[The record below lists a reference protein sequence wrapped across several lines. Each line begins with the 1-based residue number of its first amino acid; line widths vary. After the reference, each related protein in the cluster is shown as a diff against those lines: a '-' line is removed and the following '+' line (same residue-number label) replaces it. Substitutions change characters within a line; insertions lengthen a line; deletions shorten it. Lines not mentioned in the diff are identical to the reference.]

1 MSTSEHDTMSEAASS
16 PLSYMG
22 SPHRSPCQQVP
33 QLANVFT
40 ELSCAEINGFNGMK
54 ERPFLRIVE
63 QPQDHFR
70 FRYRS
75 EMVGTHGCLLG
86 KTSTSSKVKT
96 HPMVELVNWN
106 KQALIR
112 CRLAQHLKPD
122 EHPHQLLEDE
132 QEDRDVCAEVPE
144 RGSYRVSFAGMG
156 IIHTAKKDVPT
167 LLYKKYKER
176 KGKLI
181 DNRELMSYC
190 ETEAK
195 GINLNIVR
203 LRFSAHDID
212 TDKEICSPV
221 FSEPIHN
228 MKSAATN
235 DLKICRISKF
245 YGRPKGGEDVYILV
259 EKVNKKNIEIRFVER
274 NENNEE
280 VWSAKAHF
288 LQSDV
293 HHQYAIVFRTPAY
306 KNQEITS
313 DVKVSVEL
321 VRPSDG
327 RCSDPKEFTYRA
339 DPLTNKTK
347 KRKYNTQSPFG
358 SFSSTSSLG
367 SIKSIGLPATVME
380 LNQQPQK
387 SSPENDFTYHLMM
400 PNAVPVMMETQTT
413 ADLGDALMGMACDQE
428 QSQNPLQLH
437 CTVSPMMPQADPPT
451 ISLNSTEFANLLRA
465 DLEPEQREDF
475 TAFCQQYM
483 TPSMTEFMQDR
494 LEADSGR
501 GKPTL
506 QRKTQVQQGDRSQV
520 KTHNIMDKSSE
531 YTAVYS
537 PEHGLEVKKL
547 VREICEHIR
556 NKSAF
561 KKPVVKEKLERLF
574 AMRLSNGDTF
584 LHMSLCNNRVSFE
597 YIVKLLHS
605 MKMHHLINLANDLE
619 QTILHLAIVNDLPQL
634 VAVIIAN
641 GGDPMLG
648 DQDGNNAVHYAV
660 QCGVCMQ
667 PLLYAIKKNKVPCD
681 LNAVNKEKQTALHL
695 AVVPGIEP
703 SDIEAAKNSIRLLLQ
718 HGASHN
724 ARDAEGRTP
733 LHLTAYDDRLALA
746 SVLLEHIPESDI
758 DAVDS
763 RGYTALQIVCGGEIR
778 ENTIE
783 FMKLLILRKAD
794 PYKNEPHTE
803 SAWILSRDKLELR
816 AALAEFLDCDTDVK
830 SEPEDE
836 YESADE
842 GDESCLSDL
851 SLYSSELA
859 AVLDKSGEWR
869 ALAARLRH
877 DALANWYENT
887 PSPTRTLLAQLQEC
901 QDIITS
907 KSLMLILEDLGL
919 MEAAKVIRDKAS
931 SLD

>member
-1 MSTSEHDTMSEAASS
+1 MSTSEHDTMSETASS
-16 PLSYMG
+16 PVSYTG

-40 ELSCAEINGFNGMK
+40 ELTCAEFNGYNEMK
-54 ERPFLRIVE
+54 DRPFLRIVE

-86 KTSTSSKVKT
+86 KTSLTSKVKT
-96 HPMVELVNWN
+96 HPTVELVNWN
-106 KQALIR
+106 MRALIR
-112 CRLAQHLKPD
+112 CRLAQHLKSD

-132 QEDRDVCAEVPE
+132 QEDRDVSAEVPE
-144 RGSYRVSFAGMG
+144 RGSYRVGFAGMS
-156 IIHTAKKDVPT
+156 IIHTAKKDVPA
-167 LLYKKYKER
+167 LLFKKYKDK
-176 KGKLI
+176 KGKPI
-181 DNRELMSYC
+181 DNRELMSFC
-190 ETEAK
+190 ETEAR

-212 TDKEICSPV
+212 TDREICSPV

-274 NENNEE
+274 NENNAIT
-280 VWSAKAHF
+280 WWAKAHF

-306 KNQEITS
+306 KNQEITD

-327 RCSDPKEFTYRA
+327 RCSDPKEFTYKA
-339 DPLTNKTK
+339 DPFTKHNK
-347 KRKYNTQSPFG
+347 KRKANMQSPFS
-358 SFSSTSSLG
+358 SFSSSGSLG
-367 SIKSIGLPATVME
+367 SIKSFGLPATVME

-387 SSPENDFTYHLMM
+387 SALDNDDYMINLTM
-400 PNAVPVMMETQTT
+400 PNAVPVMMETQTN

-428 QSQNPLQLH
+428 LSPNPLQLH
-437 CTVSPMMPQADPPT
+437 YTVSPMMPQADPPT
-451 ISLNSTEFANLLRA
+451 ISLSSTEFANLLRA
-465 DLEPEQREDF
+465 DLEPDQRDDF
-475 TAFCQQYM
+475 TALCQQYM

-494 LEADSGR
+494 LEPDSGR
-501 GKPTL
+501 GKPIL
-506 QRKTQVQQGDRSQV
+506 QGKTQVQQQGTRPQV
-520 KTHNIMDKSSE
+520 KTHNTTDKPSE
-531 YTAVYS
+531 YTAVYT
-537 PEHGLEVKKL
+537 PEHGSELVK
-547 VREICEHIR
+547 EICDHIR
-556 NKSAF
+556 NKAAF
-561 KKPVVKEKLERLF
+561 KKQVVKEKLERLF

-584 LHMSLCNNRVSFE
+584 LHMSLYNNRVSFE

-619 QTILHLAIVNDLPQL
+619 QTILHLAIVYDLPQL
-634 VAVIIAN
+634 VTVIIAN
-641 GGDPMLG
+641 GGDPMLC
-648 DQDGNNAVHYAV
+648 DQDGNNAVHYAT

-667 PLLYAIKKNKVPCD
+667 PLLDAIKKNKVPCD

-695 AVVPGIEP
+695 AAVPGTEP
-703 SDIEAAKNSIRLLLQ
+703 SDIEAAKHSIRLLLQ

-733 LHLTAYDDRLALA
+733 LHLVAYDDRLALA
-746 SVLLEHIPESDI
+746 RVLLDHMPESDI

-783 FMKLLILRKAD
+783 FMKLLIDKKAD
-794 PYKNEPHTE
+794 PHAYEPHTE
-803 SAWILSRDKLELR
+803 SAWTLARDKLELR
-816 AALAEFLDCDTDVK
+816 AALVALLDCDTDVK

-842 GDESCLSDL
+842 GEESCLSDL
-851 SLYSSELA
+851 FLYSSELA
-859 AVLDKSGEWR
+859 AELDQSGAWR

-887 PSPTRTLLAQLQEC
+887 PSPTRTLLAQLKEC
-901 QDIITS
+901 QDSTITS

-919 MEAAKVIRDKAS
+919 TEAAQIIRNRTGT
-931 SLD
+931 LD

>member
-54 ERPFLRIVE
+54 DRPFLRIVE

-86 KTSTSSKVKT
+86 KTSTTSKIKT

-106 KQALIR
+106 KRALIR

-167 LLYKKYKER
+167 LLYKKHKER
-176 KGKLI
+176 EGKLI
-181 DNRELMSYC
+181 DTRELMSYC

-212 TDKEICSPV
+212 TDLEICAPV

-280 VWSAKAHF
+280 IWSAKAHF

-306 KNQEITS
+306 KDQQITS

-347 KRKYNTQSPFG
+347 KRKANTQSPYG
-358 SFSSTSSLG
+358 SFSSSGSLG

-387 SSPENDFTYHLMM
+387 STPENDFTYHLMM

-413 ADLGDALMGMACDQE
+413 ADLGDALMGMACDQD

-465 DLEPEQREDF
+465 DLEPEQRDDF

-501 GKPTL
+501 GKATL
-506 QRKTQVQQGDRSQV
+506 QRKTQVQQGARSQV
-520 KTHNIMDKSSE
+520 KTHNITDKPTE
-531 YTAVYS
+531 YTAVYT
-537 PEHGLEVKKL
+537 PEHGSEL
-547 VREICEHIR
+547 VREICELIR
-556 NKSAF
+556 NKTAF
-561 KKPVVKEKLERLF
+561 KKPLVKEKLERLF

-634 VAVIIAN
+634 VTIIIAN

-648 DQDGNNAVHYAV
+648 DQDGSNAVHYAA

-667 PLLYAIKKNKVPCD
+667 PLLHAIKKNKVACD

-695 AVVPGIEP
+695 AVVPGIEQ
-703 SDIEAAKNSIRLLLQ
+703 SDIEAAKNSIKLLLQ

-746 SVLLEHIPESDI
+746 RVLLEHMPESDI

-794 PYKNEPHTE
+794 PYKNEPHTD
-803 SAWILSRDKLELR
+803 SAWLLSRDKPKLR
-816 AALAEFLDCDTDVK
+816 AALAELLDCDTDVK

-869 ALAARLRH
+869 ALATRLRH

-887 PSPTRTLLAQLQEC
+887 PSPTQTLLAQLKEGH
-901 QDIITS
+901 DIITT

-919 MEAAKVIRDKAS
+919 MEAARIIRERVRT
-931 SLD
+931 LD

>member
-40 ELSCAEINGFNGMK
+40 ELTCAEINGYNGMK
-54 ERPFLRIVE
+54 DRPFLRIVE

-86 KTSTSSKVKT
+86 KTSTTSKVKT

-132 QEDRDVCAEVPE
+132 QEDKDVSAEVPE
-144 RGSYRVSFAGMG
+144 RGSYRVGFAGMG

-167 LLYKKYKER
+167 LLFKKYKER
-176 KGKLI
+176 QGKLI
-181 DNRELMSYC
+181 DNRELMSFC
-190 ETEAK
+190 ETEAR

-212 TDKEICSPV
+212 TDREICAPV

-280 VWSAKAHF
+280 IWSAKAHF

-306 KNQEITS
+306 KDPEITS

-327 RCSDPKEFTYRA
+327 RCSDPKEFTYKA
-339 DPLTNKTK
+339 DPFTKNK
-347 KRKYNTQSPFG
+347 KRKANTQSPYS
-358 SFSSTSSLG
+358 SFSSSGSLG
-367 SIKSIGLPATVME
+367 SIKSLGLPATVME
-380 LNQQPQK
+380 FDQQPQK
-387 SSPENDFTYHLMM
+387 TTPENDFMMNLMM
-400 PNAVPVMMETQTT
+400 PNAVPVIMETTT
-413 ADLGDALMGMACDQE
+413 SANLGDALMGMACDQE
-428 QSQNPLQLH
+428 KIENPLQLH
-437 CTVSPMMPQADPPT
+437 CTVSPMMPQADPPA

-465 DLEPEQREDF
+465 DLEPDQRDDF
-475 TAFCQQYM
+475 TALCQLYM
-483 TPSMTEFMQDR
+483 TPSMTDFMQDG

-501 GKPTL
+501 GKRIL
-506 QRKTQVQQGDRSQV
+506 QRKTKVQQQGARSQV
-520 KTHNIMDKSSE
+520 KTHNTTDKPSE

-537 PEHGLEVKKL
+537 PEHGSEVKKL
-547 VREICEHIR
+547 VKEICDHIR
-556 NKSAF
+556 NKSTF
-561 KKPVVKEKLERLF
+561 NKQVVKEKLERLF
-574 AMRLSNGDTF
+574 ARRLSNGDTF
-584 LHMSLCNNRVSFE
+584 LHMSLCNNRGSFE

-605 MKMHHLINLANDLE
+605 MKMHHLLNRANDLE
-619 QTILHLAIVNDLPQL
+619 QTILHLAIVNDLSQL
-634 VAVIIAN
+634 VTIIIAN
-641 GGDPMLG
+641 GVDPMLG
-648 DQDGNNAVHYAV
+648 DQDGNNAVHYAA

-667 PLLYAIKKNKVPCD
+667 PLLDAIKKNKVPCD

-695 AVVPGIEP
+695 AVVPGTEP
-703 SDIEAAKNSIRLLLQ
+703 SDIEAAKHSITLLLQ

-746 SVLLEHIPESDI
+746 RVLLDHMPEVAYVI
-758 DAVDS
+758 LLYIAAHKITPTS
-763 RGYTALQIVCGGEIR
+763 RGQPQRARRGG
-778 ENTIE
+778 
-783 FMKLLILRKAD
+783 
-794 PYKNEPHTE
+794 PH
-803 SAWILSRDKLELR
+803 
-816 AALAEFLDCDTDVK
+816 AA
-830 SEPEDE
+830 PPH
-836 YESADE
+836 
-842 GDESCLSDL
+842 
-851 SLYSSELA
+851 
-859 AVLDKSGEWR
+859 
-869 ALAARLRH
+869 RLRR
-877 DALANWYENT
+877 
-887 PSPTRTLLAQLQEC
+887 P
-901 QDIITS
+901 
-907 KSLMLILEDLGL
+907 LGS
-919 MEAAKVIRDKAS
+919 R
-931 SLD
+931 